1 MNTQQ
6 GHIPVRRGPYPVTVT
21 AIRSAPFPPSVSSLN
36 PPSASSDPLGIDTW
50 RTLPAAQQPTW
61 PDEAK
66 LHDVATRL
74 SGMPPL
80 VVANEVDQLRAR
92 LAAVARGEAFLLQGG
107 DCAETFQTS
116 SQADIAGKVRIL
128 LQMAVVLTYG
138 AAMPVVKLGRVAGQ
152 YAKPR
157 SSDIDGFGYQS
168 YRGDMVNDL
177 TQDHA
182 LRRPDPERIM
192 RAYSTAASTLNLLR
206 AYAGGGLASLDRVH
220 SWNTAF
226 ARNTGTGQR
235 YEQLA
240 SEIDRAVRF
249 MRACGVHDGAL
260 EGVELYSS
268 HEALVLEYE
277 RALTRVEDGKAYDL
291 SGHFVWVG
299 ERTRQMDGAHI
310 DFVSRIANPIGVKL
324 GPTTTPELAAE
335 LVERLDPDNT
345 PGRLTLIS
353 RMSNSKIRDALP
365 PIIEKVQSTGHL
377 VVWQCDPMHGN
388 TEETATGVKTRH
400 LDRIIDEV
408 DGFFEVHHELGTHP
422 GGLHVELTGDDV
434 TECIGGT
441 SELTAADLGR
451 RYETACDPRL
461 NIEQSLE
468 LAFRVAERL
477 VAERR
482 RRENAEPAFT
492 R

>member
-1 MNTQQ
+1 
-6 GHIPVRRGPYPVTVT
+6 
-21 AIRSAPFPPSVSSLN
+21 VSTSLDLD
-36 PPSASSDPLGIDTW
+36 AW
-50 RTLPAAQQPTW
+50 RALPAAQQPSW
-61 PDEAK
+61 PDEAV
-66 LHDVATRL
+66 LREVAL
-74 SGMPPL
+74 QLAGMPPL
-80 VVANEVDQLRAR
+80 VVASEVDQLRAR
-92 LAAVARGEAFLLQGG
+92 LAEVARGKAFLLQGG
-107 DCAETFQTS
+107 DCAETFLTS
-116 SQADIAGKVRIL
+116 SQADIAGKVRVL

-138 AAMPVVKLGRVAGQ
+138 ASMPVVKLGRVAGQ

-157 SSDIDGFGYQS
+157 SSERDVTGRLS

-177 TQDHA
+177 HGDRT
-182 LRRPDPERIM
+182 PDPHRIM

-220 SWNTAF
+220 AWNTAF
-226 ARNTGTGQR
+226 ARSTETGSR

-240 SEIDRAVRF
+240 AEIDRAVRF
-249 MRACGVHDGAL
+249 MRACGVEDAAL
-260 EGVELYSS
+260 EGVELYAG
-268 HEALVLEYE
+268 HEALILEYE
-277 RALTRVEDGKAYDL
+277 RALTRMEEGRAYDL
-291 SGHFVWVG
+291 SAHFVWVG
-299 ERTRQMDGAHI
+299 ERTRQLDGAHL

-324 GPTTTPELAAE
+324 GPTTTPEFAAE
-335 LVERLDPDNT
+335 LVERLDPDGT

-353 RMSNSKIRDALP
+353 RMSNALVREQLP
-365 PIIEKVQSTGHL
+365 AIVEKVTSTGHL

-388 TEETATGVKTRH
+388 TEETADGVKTRH

-408 DGFFEVHHELGTHP
+408 DGFFDVHAELGTHP

-441 SELTAADLGR
+441 AELTAADLGR

-477 VAERR
+477 VADRR
-482 RRENAEPAFT
+482 RREAE

>member
-1 MNTQQ
+1 MSV
-6 GHIPVRRGPYPVTVT
+6 ILD
-21 AIRSAPFPPSVSSLN
+21 SATD
-36 PPSASSDPLGIDTW
+36 SSDPLQLDAW
-50 RTLPAAQQPTW
+50 RALTAAQQPNW
-61 PDEAK
+61 PDAEV
-66 LHDVATRL
+66 LREVAATL
-74 SGMPPL
+74 SQLPPL
-80 VVANEVDQLRAR
+80 VVASEVDALTAR
-92 LAAVARGEAFLLQGG
+92 LAQVARGEAFLLQGG
-107 DCAETFQTS
+107 DCAETFATS

-128 LQMAVVLTYG
+128 LQMSVVLTYG
-138 AAMPVVKLGRVAGQ
+138 ASMPVVKLGRMAGQ

-157 SSDIDGFGYQS
+157 STDLDAFGLPS
-168 YRGDMVNDL
+168 YRGDMVNELNGDL
-177 TQDHA
+177 AART
-182 LRRPDPERIM
+182 PDPRRIL

-206 AYAGGGLASLDRVH
+206 AYASGGLAALEKVH
-220 SWNTAF
+220 AWNTAF
-226 ARNTGTGQR
+226 ARNTETGSR

-240 SEIDRAVRF
+240 AEIDRAVRF
-249 MRACGVHDGAL
+249 MRACGVHDAAL
-260 EGVELYSS
+260 EGVELFAS
-268 HEALVLEYE
+268 HEALILEYE
-277 RALTRVEDGKAYDL
+277 RALTRVENGYSPARAYDL

-299 ERTRQMDGAHI
+299 ERTRQMDGAHL

-324 GPTTTPELAAE
+324 GPTTTPEFAAE
-335 LVERLDPDNT
+335 LVERLDPDGI

-353 RMSNSKIRDALP
+353 RMSNSRVRDALP

-388 TEETATGVKTRH
+388 TEETADGVKTRH

-408 DGFFEVHHELGTHP
+408 DGFFDVHGALGTHP

-441 SELTAADLGR
+441 ADLTAADLGR

-477 VAERR
+477 VADRR
-482 RRENAEPAFT
+482 HRELTAGDE
-492 R
+492 

>member
-1 MNTQQ
+1 
-6 GHIPVRRGPYPVTVT
+6 VRPHRSAYSGNVTVS
-21 AIRSAPFPPSVSSLN
+21 IDPNVPPAPAATDVQAGLD
-36 PPSASSDPLGIDTW
+36 AW
-50 RTLPAAQQPTW
+50 RGLTAAQQPSW
-61 PDEAK
+61 PDPAV
-66 LHDVATRL
+66 LRRVADELALR
-74 SGMPPL
+74 PPL
-80 VVANEVDQLRAR
+80 VVASEVDALRAR
-92 LAAVARGEAFLLQGG
+92 LAQVARGEAFLLQGG
-107 DCAETFQTS
+107 DCAETFATS
-116 SQADIAGKVRIL
+116 SQADVAGKVRVL
-128 LQMAVVLTYG
+128 LQMSVVLTYG
-138 AAMPVVKLGRVAGQ
+138 ASMPVVKLGRMAGQ

-157 SSDIDGFGYQS
+157 STDLDAFGLPS
-168 YRGDMVNDL
+168 YRGDMVNELNGDAAAR
-177 TQDHA
+177 Q
-182 LRRPDPERIM
+182 PDPERLL
-192 RAYSTAASTLNLLR
+192 RAYSTAASTLNLMR
-206 AYAGGGLASLDRVH
+206 AYAGGGLASLEKVH

-226 ARNTGTGQR
+226 ARSTETGSR

-240 SEIDRAVRF
+240 GEIDRAVQF
-249 MRACGVHDGAL
+249 MRACGVHDAAL

-268 HEALVLEYE
+268 HEALILEYE
-277 RALTRVEDGKAYDL
+277 RALTRLEGGKAYDL

-299 ERTRQMDGAHI
+299 ERTRQMDGAHL

-324 GPTTTPELAAE
+324 GPSTSPAFAAE
-335 LVERLDPDNT
+335 LVERLDPDGT

-353 RMSNSKIRDALP
+353 RMSNHRVRDVLPALV
-365 PIIEKVQSTGHL
+365 ERVRATGHQ

-400 LDRIIDEV
+400 LDRILDEV
-408 DGFFEVHHELGTHP
+408 DGFFDVHAELGTHP

-441 SELTAADLGR
+441 AELTADDLGR

-477 VAERR
+477 VSDRIHRQLLAGG
-482 RRENAEPAFT
+482 T

>member
-1 MNTQQ
+1 MVN
-6 GHIPVRRGPYPVTVT
+6 
-21 AIRSAPFPPSVSSLN
+21 
-36 PPSASSDPLGIDTW
+36 
-50 RTLPAAQQPTW
+50 
-61 PDEAK
+61 E
-66 LHDVATRL
+66 L
-74 SGMPPL
+74 SGERTPDP
-80 VVANEVDQLRAR
+80 R
-92 LAAVARGEAFLLQGG
+92 
-107 DCAETFQTS
+107 
-116 SQADIAGKVRIL
+116 RIL
-128 LQMAVVLTYG
+128 
-138 AAMPVVKLGRVAGQ
+138 
-152 YAKPR
+152 
-157 SSDIDGFGYQS
+157 
-168 YRGDMVNDL
+168 
-177 TQDHA
+177 
-182 LRRPDPERIM
+182 

-220 SWNTAF
+220 AWNTAF
-226 ARNTGTGQR
+226 ARNTDTGLR
-235 YEQLA
+235 YEKLA

-249 MRACGVHDGAL
+249 MRACGVHDSAL
-260 EGVELYSS
+260 EGVELYAS
-268 HEALVLEYE
+268 HEALILEYE
-277 RALTRVEDGKAYDL
+277 RALTRVEDGRAYDL

-324 GPTTTPELAAE
+324 GPGTTPEFAAE
-335 LVERLDPDNT
+335 LVERLDPHNE

-353 RMSNSKIRDALP
+353 RMSNAKVRDVLP
-365 PIIEKVQSTGHL
+365 AIVEKVTSTGHQ

-388 TEETATGVKTRH
+388 TEETSDGVKTRH

-408 DGFFEVHHELGTHP
+408 DGFFDVHAALGTWP

-441 SELTAADLGR
+441 AELTAADLGR

-482 RRENAEPAFT
+482 LREQ
-492 R
+492 RS

>member
-1 MNTQQ
+1 VA
-6 GHIPVRRGPYPVTVT
+6 IT
-21 AIRSAPFPPSVSSLN
+21 A
-36 PPSASSDPLGIDTW
+36 DDLGLDTW
-50 RTLPAAQQPTW
+50 RTLPAAQQPEW
-61 PDEAK
+61 PDDAAMRQ
-66 LHDVATRL
+66 VAGTL
-74 SGMPPL
+74 AGLPPL
-80 VVANEVDQLRAR
+80 VVASEVDQLRER
-92 LAAVARGEAFLLQGG
+92 LGAVARGEAFLLQGG
-107 DCAETFQTS
+107 DCAETFATS
-116 SQADIAGKVRIL
+116 SQADIAGKVRVL

-138 AAMPVVKLGRVAGQ
+138 ASMPVVKLGRVAGQ

-157 SSDIDGFGYQS
+157 SSTKDATGRPS
-168 YRGDMVNDL
+168 YRGDMINDL
-177 TQDHA
+177 TGE
-182 LRRPDPERIM
+182 RTPDPHRIL

-206 AYAGGGLASLDRVH
+206 AYASGGLAALDRVH

-226 ARNTGTGQR
+226 ARTTETGAR
-235 YEQLA
+235 YEHMA
-240 SEIDRAVRF
+240 NEIDRAVRF

-260 EGVELYSS
+260 EGVELYAS
-268 HEALVLEYE
+268 HEGLVLEYE
-277 RALTRVEDGKAYDL
+277 RALTRIEADRAYDL

-299 ERTRQMDGAHI
+299 ERTRQLDGAHL

-324 GPTTTPELAAE
+324 GPGTTPEFAAE
-335 LVERLDPDNT
+335 LVHRLDPHNT

-353 RMSNSKIRDALP
+353 RMGNDKVRDLLP

-388 TEETATGVKTRH
+388 TEETADGVKTRH

-408 DGFFEVHHELGTHP
+408 DGFFDVHTSTGTHP

-441 SELTAADLGR
+441 AELTAGDLAR

-477 VAERR
+477 VADRQ
-482 RRENAEPAFT
+482 RREG
-492 R
+492 

>member
-1 MNTQQ
+1 VTSTQAQ
-6 GHIPVRRGPYPVTVT
+6 
-21 AIRSAPFPPSVSSLN
+21 APSTP
-36 PPSASSDPLGIDTW
+36 DDLGLDAW
-50 RTLPAAQQPTW
+50 RDLPAAQQPEW
-61 PDEAK
+61 PDAAA
-66 LHDVATRL
+66 LHEVAATL
-74 SGMPPL
+74 ASLPPL
-80 VVANEVDQLRAR
+80 VVASEVDQLRDR
-92 LAAVARGEAFLLQGG
+92 LGAVARGEAFLLQGG
-107 DCAETFQTS
+107 DCAETFATI
-116 SQADIAGKVRIL
+116 SQADIAGKVRVL

-138 AAMPVVKLGRVAGQ
+138 AATPVVKLGRIAGQ

-157 SSDIDGFGYQS
+157 SANIDATGRVS

-177 TQDHA
+177 TGE
-182 LRRPDPERIM
+182 RTPDPQRVL
-192 RAYSTAASTLNLLR
+192 RAYSSAASTLNLLR
-206 AYAGGGLASLDRVH
+206 AYAGGGLAALDRVH

-226 ARNTGTGQR
+226 ARSTDTGAR

-249 MRACGVHDGAL
+249 MRACGVHDSAL
-260 EGVELYSS
+260 EGVELYAS
-268 HEALVLEYE
+268 HEALILEYE
-277 RALTRVEDGKAYDL
+277 RGLTRVEGDRAYDL

-299 ERTRQMDGAHI
+299 ERTRQLDGAHI
-310 DFVSRIANPIGVKL
+310 DYVSRIANPIGVKL
-324 GPTTTPELAAE
+324 GPSTTPEFAAE
-335 LVERLDPDNT
+335 LVERLDPHGI

-353 RMSNSKIRDALP
+353 RMGNGKVRDALP

-377 VVWQCDPMHGN
+377 VVWHCDPMHGN
-388 TEETATGVKTRH
+388 TEETAAGVKTRH

-408 DGFFEVHHELGTHP
+408 DGFFDVHAALGTHP

-441 SELTAADLGR
+441 AELTAADLAR

-477 VAERR
+477 VADRR
-482 RRENAEPAFT
+482 RRDG
-492 R
+492 

>member
-1 MNTQQ
+1 VQ
-6 GHIPVRRGPYPVTVT
+6 VTVT
-21 AIRSAPFPPSVSSLN
+21 HPDLTSLT
-36 PPSASSDPLGIDTW
+36 DPLGLDVW
-50 RTLPAAQQPTW
+50 RSLPAAQQPSW
-61 PDEAK
+61 PDEHELRRVSRVLSAK
-66 LHDVATRL
+66 
-74 SGMPPL
+74 PPL
-80 VVANEVDQLRAR
+80 VVTNEVDQLRER

-107 DCAETFQTS
+107 DCAETFENST
-116 SQADIAGKVRIL
+116 QADIAGKVRVL

-138 AAMPVVKLGRVAGQ
+138 ASMPVVKLGRVAGQ

-157 SSDIDGFGYQS
+157 SSDIDAFGFQS
-168 YRGDMVNDL
+168 YRGDMVNAL
-177 TQDHA
+177 EQDHE
-182 LRRPDPERIM
+182 LRRPDPNRILQ
-192 RAYSTAASTLNLLR
+192 AYSTAASTLNLLR
-206 AYAGGGLASLDRVH
+206 AYASGGLASLDRVH

-226 ARNTGTGQR
+226 ARTTETGSR

-240 SEIDRAVRF
+240 SEIDRAVNF
-249 MRACGVHDGAL
+249 MRACGVSDRAL
-260 EGVELYSS
+260 DGVELYAG
-268 HEALVLEYE
+268 HEALILDYE
-277 RALTRVEDGKAYDL
+277 RALTRIEDGRAYDL

-299 ERTRQMDGAHI
+299 ERTRQLGGAHL
-310 DFVSRIANPIGVKL
+310 DFVSRIQNPIGVKL
-324 GPTTTPELAAE
+324 GPTTSPDFAAE

-353 RMSNSKIRDALP
+353 RMSNARVRDALP
-365 PIIEKVQSTGHL
+365 PIIERVRATGHL

-408 DGFFEVHHELGTHP
+408 DGFFDVHQELGTHP

-441 SELTAADLGR
+441 AELTAADLDR

-482 RRENAEPAFT
+482 RKASS
-492 R
+492 

>member
-1 MNTQQ
+1 VA
-6 GHIPVRRGPYPVTVT
+6 PS
-21 AIRSAPFPPSVSSLN
+21 SAP
-36 PPSASSDPLGIDTW
+36 ADPADLRLDVW
-50 RTLPAAQQPTW
+50 RALPAAQQPEW
-61 PDEAK
+61 PDESA
-66 LHDVATRL
+66 LRETARTL
-74 SGMPPL
+74 AGMPPL
-80 VVANEVDQLRAR
+80 VVASEVDQLRER
-92 LAAVARGEAFLLQGG
+92 LGAVARGEAFLLQGG
-107 DCAETFQTS
+107 DCAETFATS
-116 SQADIAGKVRIL
+116 SQADIAGKVRVL

-138 AAMPVVKLGRVAGQ
+138 ASMPVVKLGRIAGQ

-157 SSDIDGFGYQS
+157 SALRDASGRIS

-177 TQDHA
+177 TGD
-182 LRRPDPERIM
+182 RTPDPRRIV

-220 SWNTAF
+220 AWNTAF
-226 ARNTGTGQR
+226 ARTTDTGVR
-235 YEQLA
+235 YEKLA

-249 MRACGVHDGAL
+249 MRACGVHDAAL
-260 EGVELYSS
+260 EVVELYAS
-268 HEALVLEYE
+268 HEALILEYE
-277 RALTRVEDGKAYDL
+277 RSLTRIEDGRAYDL

-299 ERTRQMDGAHI
+299 ERTRQMDGAHL
-310 DFVSRIANPIGVKL
+310 DYVSRIANPIGVKL
-324 GPTTTPELAAE
+324 GPATTPEIAAE
-335 LVERLDPDNT
+335 LVERLDPANQ

-353 RMSNSKIRDALP
+353 RMSNSRVRDVLP
-365 PIIEKVQSTGHL
+365 GIVEKVTSTGHQ
-377 VVWQCDPMHGN
+377 VIWHCDPMHGN
-388 TEETATGVKTRH
+388 TEETADGVKTRH

-408 DGFFEVHHELGTHP
+408 DGFFDVHAELGTHP

-441 SELTAADLGR
+441 AELTAADLAR

-482 RRENAEPAFT
+482 RREQDA

>member
-1 MNTQQ
+1 
-6 GHIPVRRGPYPVTVT
+6 VPVTE
-21 AIRSAPFPPSVSSLN
+21 LE
-36 PPSASSDPLGIDTW
+36 LGLDAW
-50 RTLPAAQQPTW
+50 RALPAAQQPNW
-61 PDEAK
+61 PDE
-66 LHDVATRL
+66 DVLREVSATL
-74 SGMPPL
+74 AALPPL
-80 VVANEVDQLRAR
+80 VVASEVDALRDR

-128 LQMAVVLTYG
+128 LQMSVVLTYG
-138 AAMPVVKLGRVAGQ
+138 ASLPVVKLGRIAGQ

-157 SSDIDGFGYQS
+157 SSDLDSTGQFS

-177 TQDHA
+177 TGD
-182 LRRPDPERIM
+182 RTPDPRRIL
-192 RAYSTAASTLNLLR
+192 RAYNTAASTLNLLR
-206 AYAGGGLASLDRVH
+206 AFASGGLASLDRVH
-220 SWNTAF
+220 SWNTEF
-226 ARNTGTGQR
+226 ARSSSTGSR

-240 SEIDRAVRF
+240 SEIDRAVQF
-249 MRACGVHDGAL
+249 MRACGVRDAAL
-260 EGVELYSS
+260 EGVELYAG
-268 HEALVLEYE
+268 HEALILDYE
-277 RALTRVEDGKAYDL
+277 RALTRIEDGRVYDL

-299 ERTRQMDGAHI
+299 ERTRQLDGAHI

-324 GPTTTPELAAE
+324 GPSTSPEWAAE
-335 LVERLDPDNT
+335 MVERLDPHGT

-353 RMSNSKIRDALP
+353 RMGSNQVRDALP
-365 PIIEKVQSTGHL
+365 AIIEKVSSTGHL

-400 LDRIIDEV
+400 LDRILDEV
-408 DGFFEVHHELGTHP
+408 DGFFDVHAELGTHP

-434 TECIGGT
+434 TECLGGT
-441 SELTAADLGR
+441 ADLTADDLAR

-477 VAERR
+477 VADRR
-482 RRENAEPAFT
+482 RAGLLTP
-492 R
+492 

>member
-1 MNTQQ
+1 VTTTHPAPLNVAPEP
-6 GHIPVRRGPYPVTVT
+6 GADPYGLDV
-21 AIRSAPFPPSVSSLN
+21 
-36 PPSASSDPLGIDTW
+36 W
-50 RTLPAAQQPTW
+50 RQLPAAQQPTW
-61 PDEAK
+61 PDDAELRA
-66 LHDVATRL
+66 VSATL
-74 SGMPPL
+74 SALPPL
-80 VVANEVDQLRAR
+80 VVASEVDQLRER

-116 SQADIAGKVRIL
+116 SQADIAGKVRVL

-138 AAMPVVKLGRVAGQ
+138 ASMPVVKLGRVAGQ

-157 SSDIDGFGYQS
+157 SADIDAFGYQS

-177 TQDHA
+177 TQDHE
-182 LRRPDPERIM
+182 LRRPDPHRIL

-220 SWNTAF
+220 SWNTEF
-226 ARNTGTGQR
+226 ARSTDTGFR
-235 YEQLA
+235 YEQIA
-240 SEIDRAVRF
+240 AEIDRAVRF
-249 MRACGVHDGAL
+249 MRACGVHDSAL
-260 EGVELYSS
+260 EGVELYAS
-268 HEALVLEYE
+268 HEALILEYE
-277 RALTRVEDGKAYDL
+277 RALTRIEDGKAYDL

-299 ERTRQMDGAHI
+299 ERTRQLDGAHL
-310 DFVSRIANPIGVKL
+310 DYVSRIANPIGVKL
-324 GPTTTPELAAE
+324 GPTTSPDFAAE
-335 LVERLDPDNT
+335 LVERLDPENT

-353 RMSNSKIRDALP
+353 RMSNAKVRDALP
-365 PIIEKVQSTGHL
+365 PIIERVQQTGHL

-388 TEETATGVKTRH
+388 TEESPTGVKTRH

-408 DGFFEVHHELGTHP
+408 DGFFDVHHELGTHP

-441 SELTAADLGR
+441 AELTHADLGR

-468 LAFRVAERL
+468 LAFQVAERL
-477 VAERR
+477 LDERR
-482 RRENAEPAFT
+482 RRDATSA